1 MADERLIPSGILDE
15 STIALNEIIDRMG
28 TVDISPVLVY
38 LIDNVNASALP
49 HLAEQFHV
57 MGNEGWKLASTEQ
70 QQRQL
75 IKESIKLHKLKG
87 TKAGVKRVLEA
98 LNLEG
103 TIQEWFE
110 YDGKPF
116 HFRIDIVLK
125 DRAYD
130 VETFN
135 NLKNMIDE
143 YKNVRSILEE
153 VNIES
158 QFTMQSNCFSYTDA
172 ENETMIGE

>member
-1 MADERLIPSGILDE
+1 MADQRLIPEGIRDE

-38 LIDNVNASALP
+38 LIDNVAASALP

-75 IKESIKLHKLKG
+75 IKNAIQLHKLKG
-87 TKAGVKRVLEA
+87 TKAGLKRVFEI

-116 HFRIDIVLK
+116 HFKLEIVLK
-125 DRAYD
+125 DKSYD
-130 VETFN
+130 SETFN
-135 NLKNMIDE
+135 NLTNMVEE
-143 YKNVRSILEE
+143 YKNVRSVLEE
-153 VNIES
+153 INIDS
-158 QFTMQSNCFSYTDA
+158 QFTIQPNCFSYTDA
-172 ENETMIGE
+172 ENEIMII